1 MGTLTSL
8 LHVTTGALAANQ
20 TALTATAENIANQNT
35 PGYTRRTVTWI
46 EGDLVSVGAGTSP
59 GVQATVTAQRDRV
72 LQRTVQQATETS
84 SASSTRLSALN
95 NLQSLFNITSS
106 GDDASGINAAVG
118 NFFSAASTVAATPG
132 DSTAQQ
138 SLYTAAQ
145 TLASTL
151 NRAAGQ
157 ITIQS
162 TFLSQQVATSVTQ
175 VNSLTA
181 QIAALNKQISTSSV
195 SDSRDTLLDQRDSL
209 VSNLSQLVDVNTIS
223 SENGGLNLALAD
235 GTPLVSG
242 TSSMPLTTAVVSG
255 AIQIYAAASTGGAN
269 VTSAI
274 RGGSIGGALQARD
287 VDLPA
292 VSGQLDA
299 LAAAIAT
306 AVNTQNALGTTA
318 SGSAGTDIFSGT
330 TAATLTVIATDA
342 TAFASTGASVGSNAL
357 ALANLANAALVGGK
371 TASDAFSS
379 LLSSL
384 GSTASNAQTT
394 STADSA
400 VLSQTSTQL
409 DSVTGVSLD
418 QEAANLTQYQR
429 SYEAAAKVLT
439 IVDELLAEA
448 INLGQQTTVA

>member
-1 MGTLTSL
+1 MGTLTAL

-35 PGYTRRTVTWI
+35 PGYTRRSVTWT
-46 EGDLVSVGAGTSP
+46 EGDIVSVGASTSP
-59 GVQATVTAQRDRV
+59 GVQATVSALRDRV
-72 LQRTVQQATETS
+72 LQFTVQQATETS
-84 SASSTRLSALN
+84 SASSTRLSALD

-106 GDDASGINAAVG
+106 GDDASGINAAVSD
-118 NFFSAASTVAATPG
+118 FFGAATTVAATPT

-157 ITIQS
+157 ITVQS
-162 TFLSQQVATSVTQ
+162 TSLSQQVATSVAQ

-181 QIAALNKQISTSSV
+181 QIAALNKQIGTSSV
-195 SDSRDTLLDQRDSL
+195 GDSRDTLLDQRDSL
-209 VSNLSQLVDVNTIS
+209 VTNLSQLVDVNTIS
-223 SENGGLNLALAD
+223 SDNDGMNLALAD

-242 TSSMPLTTAVVSG
+242 TSSMPLTTGVVSG
-255 AIQIYAAASTGGAN
+255 AVQIYAAASTGGAN
-269 VTSAI
+269 VTNAI

-287 VDLPA
+287 EDLPA

-306 AVNTQNALGTTA
+306 AVNTQNAAGITAAGT
-318 SGSAGTDIFSGT
+318 AGTDVFSGT
-330 TAATLTVIATDA
+330 TAATLTVIASDS
-342 TAFASTGASVGSNAL
+342 TAFASTGTSPGSNAL
-357 ALANLANAALVGGK
+357 ALGNLASAALVGGK

-379 LLSSL
+379 LLSNL
-384 GSTASNAQTT
+384 GSTGSNAQTQ
-394 STADSA
+394 STADA
-400 VLSQTSTQL
+400 AILSQTSTQL
-409 DSVTGVSLD
+409 DSVSGVSLD

-448 INLGQQTTVA
+448 INLGQQTTVT